1 MSDKPLR
8 DAVRRLKFRVLI
20 IGRANAGKT
29 SILQRVC
36 ETTESPKIY
45 RVSGGRREEVHLD
58 PTIECGNHDI
68 EDELIFT
75 NHEGYVFHDSC
86 GFEAGNEDE
95 LRAVQ
100 DFVHRKVTERRL
112 RDRLHAIWYCIPM
125 ESARPGLDMKFFD
138 AVCSDKNVPVIAVFT
153 KYDQFKLDVQMELE
167 DRSEGN
173 ATPTLEDINEEA
185 EKIFQDEYWNVI
197 KGSSPKYARLEN
209 MHEPGASC
217 SALIIE
223 TANALHEDVLRHMLV
238 AVQRENLM
246 ISNEMEHY
254 LTCCRTSFES
264 DGRSIVESCMGYFPH
279 LWLVS
284 DLIVLDSH
292 GCLAIAALQA
302 CAGVSW
308 LPCHCC
314 SSALCWTLMIGL
326 DLHDPHKLHHV
337 LIVSTLIFESASI
350 IFLSSAVSL
359 HEALQQSCCR
369 FDSLY
374 SNIQSVFP
382 LSSDQDHT
390 NDYLAFVL
398 EHRLVPFSGQVQ
410 RPYTGC

>member
-58 PTIECGNHDI
+58 PTIERGNHDI

-75 NHEGYVFHDSC
+75 NHEGYIFHDSC

-153 KYDQFKLDVQMELE
+153 KYDQFKLDIQMDLE
-167 DRSEGN
+167 DESEGN

-197 KGSSPKYARLEN
+197 KGSSPKYVRLEN
-209 MHEPGASC
+209 MHEAGASC

-246 ISNEMEHY
+246 ISVEMAVK
-254 LTCCRTSFES
+254 RTSFES
-264 DGRSIVESCMGYFPH
+264 DGRSIVESCVGYFPH
-279 LWLVS
+279 LWV
-284 DLIVLDSH
+284 
-292 GCLAIAALQA
+292 AALQA
-302 CAGVSW
+302 
-308 LPCHCC
+308 LPI
-314 SSALCWTLMIGL
+314 LNILRPFFVQIGL

-369 FDSLY
+369 FGSLY

-390 NDYLAFVL
+390 DDYLAFVL